1 MSAAR
6 LGYVLWRRRFVGA
19 TALVLT
25 LLAGAGFL
33 VTQSKVYESTGT
45 VALLPDGSNPNS
57 EQFYGNVVTNL
68 IPTYDQL
75 VNSRQFL
82 DGVAAA
88 VPFRTTGLGLQSDV
102 HAHPVPDA
110 GLIQITADQQDP
122 VHAEEVAQA
131 ATTAFVQQLSG
142 NGFVTTKV
150 FDRARVPTSPVSPSP
165 KLVLGATAVLAL
177 ALAIAAALAWD
188 RLFGRVS
195 TARDLVAAGGVP
207 VLAVV
212 PEEHSLQPRARVVIG
227 QQVGSAVEEAVR
239 TLRTAIVFSAEGTQA
254 SSICVTSVGAEE
266 GKSTLLA
273 NLAVVLAE
281 LEFQVVI
288 LDGDI
293 YRASQHHLFD
303 VSNERGFTS
312 VLEGADP
319 ASLLM
324 PTKYPNLF
332 LVPAGPATAS
342 RAQEVTLFA
351 DHVRDFHKLG
361 DILLVDSPPLRSSN
375 DVFLLAGNVTSVI
388 LTVRAGA
395 QGVQEIR
402 GAVASLMSLRGPTVL
417 GTVLNRAKERGDVVE
432 AAPYYYAMD
441 RPPAVPGNQHLKTR
455 K

>member
-1 MSAAR
+1 MPAAQ
-6 LGYVLWRRRFVGA
+6 LASVLWRRKLVGA
-19 TALVLT
+19 AALLLT
-25 LLAGAGFL
+25 LLAGVGFL
-33 VTQSKVYESTGT
+33 ASQHKVYESTGT
-45 VALLPDGSNPNS
+45 VALLPDGGNPNS
-57 EQFYGNVVTNL
+57 AQFYGNVITNL

-75 VNSRQFL
+75 VGSRQFL
-82 DGVAAA
+82 DGVAASL
-88 VPFRTTGLGLQSDV
+88 PFRTTGLGLQSDV

-110 GLIQITADQQDP
+110 GLIKIVADQHDP
-122 VHAEEVAQA
+122 VHAAEVAQA
-131 ATTAFVQQLSG
+131 ATTAFIQKLSG

-150 FDRARVPTSPVSPSP
+150 FDRARVPISPVSPRP
-165 KLVLGATAVLAL
+165 ELVLGATFVLGLAL
-177 ALAIAAALAWD
+177 GIAAALFWD
-188 RLFGRVS
+188 RIFGRVS
-195 TARDLVAAGGVP
+195 TARDLVAAAGVP
-207 VLAVV
+207 VLAVI
-212 PEEHSLQPRARVVIG
+212 PEERSLRPKARLVIG

-239 TLRTAIVFSAEGTQA
+239 TLRTAIVFSAEGTEPC
-254 SSICVTSVGAEE
+254 SICVTSVGAEE

-281 LEFQVVI
+281 LEFRVVI

-293 YRASQHHLFD
+293 YRASQHNLFD

-351 DHVRDFHKLG
+351 EHVRDFHKLG

-395 QGVQEIR
+395 QGVHDIR
-402 GAVASLMSLRGPTVL
+402 GAVDSLMSLRGPKVL
-417 GTVLNRAKERGDVVE
+417 GTVLNRAKEKGDLVE
-432 AAPYYYAMD
+432 AAPYYYAID
-441 RPPAVPGNQHLKTR
+441 RPRAPSGN
-455 K
+455 